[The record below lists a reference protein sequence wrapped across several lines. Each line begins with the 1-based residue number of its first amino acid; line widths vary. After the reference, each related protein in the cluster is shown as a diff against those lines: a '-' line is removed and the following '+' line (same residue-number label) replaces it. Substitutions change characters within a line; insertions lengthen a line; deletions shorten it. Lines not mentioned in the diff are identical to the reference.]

1 MPRSPH
7 ALARLCQQLSSLALS
22 AALLGCGAARGGAGD
37 AGDTQLPPRVVS
49 LVVALDLGAEQGEG
63 EEWAR
68 RVVRRASSPLAALG
82 ARLELSRFVSID
94 SSDGARALPLDALR
108 ARLEGLR
115 AASGAP
121 REEGAVELW
130 VAVTSFP
137 PGSFPRLSDLALAR
151 QGDPALVLRRLS
163 GLGGLAEGAER
174 GEARLL
180 TRAVAAALGAL
191 EGCERD
197 TMALTRDELLGWR
210 APREAP
216 APRGAPGPTSPQPT
230 SPQPRESA
238 TSRARGAREGS
249 PPPAPRLPPLTF
261 SARNAALAR
270 AAGPC
275 ARLPLL
281 DLSCAA
287 QQAPARLYAHACYS
301 SAEDWAGALS
311 RGELRVE
318 AWEEERLI
326 ARGAEA
332 ALRGDHAEALAR
344 CAPVAD
350 HAPSGFAAWCAGAAA
365 AALGDSEAAVRYLR
379 ALLAA
384 RPSHAPALLLL
395 AKTLGRGGDHLSAA
409 ALLASA
415 LATAPLT
422 AAQRAEALYN
432 LGVAR
437 AKAGDWRAA
446 AEAWGALPPESE
458 EARRAAPLLEEAL
471 GR

>member
-1 MPRSPH
+1 MPRPPH
-7 ALARLCQQLSSLALS
+7 PLARLCALSSLVALS
-22 AALLGCGAARGGAGD
+22 ASLLACGAARREGGGGYSSRPA
-37 AGDTQLPPRVVS
+37 RVVQ

-68 RVVRRASSPLAALG
+68 RVVRRASQPLAALG
-82 ARLELSRFVSID
+82 VQLELSRFVSID
-94 SSDGARALPLDALR
+94 SSDGARPLPLDALR
-108 ARLEGLR
+108 ARLEALR
-115 AASGAP
+115 AAGGE
-121 REEGAVELW
+121 RRGERRGEGAEELW

-137 PGSFPRLSDLALAR
+137 PASFPRLSDLSLAR

-163 GLGGLAEGAER
+163 GLGGLAEAAER

-197 TMALTRDELLGWR
+197 TMTLTRDELLGWR
-210 APREAP
+210 AT
-216 APRGAPGPTSPQPT
+216 RGA
-230 SPQPRESA
+230 A
-238 TSRARGAREGS
+238 ARGALERS
-249 PPPAPRLPPLTF
+249 PPQGGTSASSQARRAERGPPSSPAPRLPPLTF
-261 SARNAALAR
+261 SERNAALVS
-270 AAGPC
+270 AADPC

-281 DLSCAA
+281 DRSCAA
-287 QQAPARLYAHACYS
+287 QQAPARLYTHACYI
-301 SAEDWAGALS
+301 SAEDWAGALR
-311 RGELRVE
+311 RGELGVE
-318 AWEEERLI
+318 SWEEERLI

-350 HAPSGFAAWCAGAAA
+350 HSPSGFAAWCAGSAA
-365 AALGDSEAAVRYLR
+365 AALGDLEAAARYLR

-384 RPSHAPALLLL
+384 RPNHAPALLLL

-415 LATAPLT
+415 LATAALSP
-422 AAQRAEALYN
+422 AQRAEALYN

-437 AKAGDWRAA
+437 AKEGDWAAA
-446 AEAWGALPPESE
+446 AEAWRALPPESE
-458 EARRAAPLLEEAL
+458 EARRAAPLLEEAR